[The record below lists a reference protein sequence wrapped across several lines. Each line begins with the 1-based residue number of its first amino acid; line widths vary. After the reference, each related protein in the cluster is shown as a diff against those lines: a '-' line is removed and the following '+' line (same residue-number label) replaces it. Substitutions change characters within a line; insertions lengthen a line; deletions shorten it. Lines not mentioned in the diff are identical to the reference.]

1 MIMTL
6 LSVQEDTLE
15 SRMQEARK
23 HFKHLLLLLAFKP
36 STKHDACVTQVAS
49 AALTHSSGRGSMSS
63 TRPSVSVTTLAAS
76 PMP

>member
-1 MIMTL
+1 MKL

-15 SRMQEARK
+15 SNMQEARK
-23 HFKHLLLLLAFKP
+23 HFKHLLLLLAFIS
-36 STKHDACVTQVAS
+36 STKNDACVTQVVS

-63 TRPSVSVTTLAAS
+63 TRPSASVTTLVAS